1 MMIFTWIEDFLAL
14 ASTGNFSRAAEERH
28 MTQPAFSRRVR
39 ALEEWMGVELFDR
52 SSQPARLTRA
62 GEWFRTVAEQLV
74 NQVARIPSEAQAVA
88 HEDAATLHFAATHAL
103 SFTFMPGWLRSLEAR
118 TLIGPIQLV
127 SDVMQRCESL
137 LQQGKV
143 HFVLCHAHPLAAS
156 PLDAAGYPSER
167 IGRDA
172 LIPVS
177 AATGKGLARH
187 ILDTSGE
194 VPLLAYSAESGLGRI
209 LRGVLGK
216 QLGPLPITTVFTA
229 HLASVLKTM
238 ALDGRG
244 VAWLPQSLIAAELAS
259 GQLMPAGAKDWNI
272 ELDIRLYRNQGPLGE
287 VAEHFWDDV
296 QRWSASPTP
305 QRRSR
310 QPRP

>member
-1 MMIFTWIEDFLAL
+1 MMNFTWIEDFLAL
-14 ASTGNFSRAAEERH
+14 AATGNFSRAAEERH

-52 SSQPARLTRA
+52 SSQPARLTHA
-62 GEWFRTVAEQLV
+62 GVWFREVAEQLV
-74 NQVARIPSEAQAVA
+74 NQVARIPGDAQAVA
-88 HEDAATLHFAATHAL
+88 HEDLATLRFASTHAL
-103 SFTFMPGWLRSLEAR
+103 SFTFMPGWLRGLEAR
-118 TLIGPIQLV
+118 TMVGPIQLV

-137 LQQGKV
+137 LEQRKV

-156 PLDAAGYPSER
+156 TLDAADYHHEK
-167 IGRDA
+167 IGGDA

-177 AATGKGLARH
+177 APAGKGKPRH
-187 ILDTSGE
+187 TLGMQAGT

-216 QLGPLPITTVFTA
+216 RLGALPVTTVFTA

-244 VAWLPQSLIAAELAS
+244 LAWLPQSLIAGELAS
-259 GQLMPAGAKDWNI
+259 GQLVPAGADDWQI
-272 ELDIRLYRNQGPLGE
+272 ALDIRLYRAPGPLGE
-287 VAEHFWDDV
+287 AAEHFWRNV
-296 QRWSASPTP
+296 QQERASPTRR
-305 QRRSR
+305 QR
-310 QPRP
+310 P